1 MATAIDRFN
10 PDYAVPPGWIL
21 EERLEVEGISHAEF
35 ARRCGRSPKLISE
48 IISGKA
54 PLEPG
59 TALQFEKVLG
69 VDASVWLGIESEFRL
84 HRARAVEARNAAAS
98 EEWVRAFPVSYLVKR
113 GCFQRPKSDIDAVGK
128 LLAFFRVGSVDAWTA
143 RYGLAN
149 VAYRHAPKFKSNEAA
164 LATWL
169 RLGEIEAEGQ
179 ECAEYNESRF
189 RHAVRTIRGL
199 TREPI
204 VETLRRTEKLCNET
218 GVALVL
224 VQPLPKTALSGAAW
238 WLSPRKAVIQ
248 LTARHESDDR
258 LWFGF
263 FHEAAHILLHSKK
276 GVFVD
281 EANGDDAGLE
291 AEANDW
297 ASNTLI
303 PARAWQEFVATSPR
317 SASVVTAF
325 AEEQG
330 IAPGIVV
337 GMLQHKGLLPC
348 THLNGLKVR
357 LSRKTWEHNEVV
369 SPYRTG

>member
-1 MATAIDRFN
+1 MATGIDRFN

-21 EERLEVEGISHAEF
+21 EERLAVEGISHAEF
-35 ARRCGRSPKLISE
+35 ARRCGRSAKLISE

-69 VDASVWLGIESEFRL
+69 VDASIWLGIESGFRL
-84 HRARAVEARNAAAS
+84 HRARQAEARNAAAS
-98 EEWVRAFPVSYLVKR
+98 AEWVKALPVSDLVKR
-113 GCFQRPKSDIDAVGK
+113 GCFQRPKSDVDAVAK
-128 LLAFFRVGSVDAWTA
+128 MLAFFRVGSVDAWTA

-149 VAYRHAPKFKSNEAA
+149 VAYRHSPRFKSNEAA

-179 ECAEYNESRF
+179 ECAEYNKSRF
-189 RHAVRTIRGL
+189 KHAVRTIRGL

-204 VETLRRTEKLCNET
+204 VEALQQAERLCNET

-224 VQPLPKTALSGAAW
+224 VRPLPKTALSGAAW

-248 LTARHESDDR
+248 LTARHRTDDH
-258 LWFGF
+258 LWFSF

-281 EANGDDAGLE
+281 ETNGGDSGLE
-291 AEANDW
+291 AEANEW
-297 ASNTLI
+297 ASKTLI
-303 PARAWQEFVATSPR
+303 PARAWRGFVATSPYTA
-317 SASVVTAF
+317 SAVTAF

-337 GMLQHKGLLPC
+337 GMLQHKGLLPW

-357 LSRKTWEHNEVV
+357 LAWKT
-369 SPYRTG
+369 

>member
-1 MATAIDRFN
+1 MATAMNQFS

-48 IISGKA
+48 IVSGKA

-69 VDASVWLGIESEFRL
+69 VDAGIWLGIESDYRL
-84 HRARAVEARNAAAS
+84 HRAREAEARSAAAS
-98 EEWVRAFPVSYLVKR
+98 AKWVKAFPVGDLVKR
-113 GCFQRPKSDIDAVGK
+113 GCFQQPGSDVDAVSK
-128 LLAFFRVGSVDAWTA
+128 LLAFFRMGSVDAWTA

-149 VAYRHAPKFKSNEAA
+149 VAYRHSPTFKSDEAA

-189 RHAVRTIRGL
+189 KHAVRTVRGL

-204 VETLRRTEKLCNET
+204 VEALQQSATLCNEA
-218 GVALVL
+218 GVALAL
-224 VQPLPKTALSGAAW
+224 IRPLPKTALSGAAW

-248 LTARHESDDR
+248 LSARHKSDDH
-258 LWFGF
+258 LWFSF

-276 GVFVD
+276 GIFVD
-281 EANGDDAGLE
+281 GANGNG
-291 AEANDW
+291 AEQETQANEW
-297 ASNTLI
+297 ASNILVPR
-303 PARAWQEFVATSPR
+303 PAWEEFVATSPR
-317 SASVVTAF
+317 SKQVVRAF
-325 AEEQG
+325 ADDQG

-337 GMLQHKGLLPC
+337 GMLQHKGVLPW

-357 LSRKTWEHNEVV
+357 LAWK
-369 SPYRTG
+369 P

>member
-1 MATAIDRFN
+1 MATATN
-10 PDYAVPPGWIL
+10 QYSPDYAVPTGWVL

-54 PLEPG
+54 PLEPR

-69 VDASVWLGIESEFRL
+69 VDASIWLGIESDYRL
-84 HRARAVEARNAAAS
+84 HRAREAEAQNAAAS
-98 EEWVRAFPVSYLVKR
+98 AEWVKAFPVRELVKR
-113 GCFQRPKSDIDAVGK
+113 DCFQRPESDIDAVSK

-149 VAYRHAPKFKSNEAA
+149 VAYRHSPKFKSNEAA
-164 LATWL
+164 VATWL
-169 RLGEIEAEGQ
+169 RLGEIEAERQ

-204 VETLRRTEKLCNET
+204 VEALQRTARLCNEA

-248 LTARHESDDR
+248 LTARHKSDDH
-258 LWFGF
+258 LLFSF

-276 GVFVD
+276 GIFVD
-281 EANGDDAGLE
+281 EANGDDAE
-291 AEANDW
+291 QETEANEW
-297 ASNTLI
+297 ASNILI
-303 PARAWQEFVATSPR
+303 PKPAWEQFVATSPR
-317 SASVVTAF
+317 SEQVVKAF
-325 AEEQG
+325 ADDQG

-337 GMLQHKGLLPC
+337 GMLQHKGFLPW

-357 LSRKTWEHNEVV
+357 LAWKS
-369 SPYRTG
+369 